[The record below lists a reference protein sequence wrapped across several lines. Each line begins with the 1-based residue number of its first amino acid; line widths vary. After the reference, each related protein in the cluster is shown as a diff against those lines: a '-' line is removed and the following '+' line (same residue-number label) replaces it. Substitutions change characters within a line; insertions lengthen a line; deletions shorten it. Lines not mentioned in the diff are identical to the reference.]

1 MLSVLKSEERMTYK
15 YVEKGYL
22 WPFVLVTLLF
32 AMWGFANAVTD
43 PMVQAFKKVLEISNT
58 QASWV
63 QLAFYGGYFSM
74 AIPASLFVRRY
85 SYKKGIMLGL
95 ALYATGALLFY
106 PAARFEEF
114 WFFCLALYILTFGL
128 AFLETTAN
136 PYILSLGS
144 KETAARRLNLAQ
156 SFNPLGLVSGLLIAK
171 YFVLSRLQSDDF
183 TDFSSL
189 ELAQKTAIKSA
200 DLLVIRQPYIVLG
213 LFVLVIFM
221 LFAISKLPSFKDD
234 ANRSLRSTIATI
246 SKNKKYFFGV
256 FAQLFNVGAQIM
268 CWTYIYSYA
277 ESLGISSDIAA
288 NYQFIAL
295 VLFLSGRIL
304 NTFLLRYFK
313 AVRLLLSFSILGGI
327 GAVLTILNASMIG
340 LYALISMSFSMSLM
354 FPTIYSLTLEDL
366 DEQDAKIGASGLV
379 MAIVGGALMPFLQ
392 AQIIDIGGSGLSDTS
407 LFGIAEIQWSFS
419 IPLISFFFIIYFAYT
434 YIKRWE

>member
-1 MLSVLKSEERMTYK
+1 MTYK

-313 AVRLLLSFSILGGI
+313 AVRLLLAFSILGGI

-434 YIKRWE
+434 YINRWE